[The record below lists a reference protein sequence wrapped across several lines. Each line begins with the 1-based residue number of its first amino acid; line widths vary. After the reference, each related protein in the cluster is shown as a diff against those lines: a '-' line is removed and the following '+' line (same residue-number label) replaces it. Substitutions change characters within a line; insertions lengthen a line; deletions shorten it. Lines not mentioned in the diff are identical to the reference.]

1 MNTRPPP
8 RRLFK
13 YRSFSTFT
21 LRMVSQ
27 AEVFFAKPATFN
39 DPFDC
44 NPAVFVDVAWSDV
57 ERLWKSVAVKEMGRE
72 RAIEAMSR

>member
-1 MNTRPPP
+1 
-8 RRLFK
+8 
-13 YRSFSTFT
+13 
-21 LRMVSQ
+21 MVSQ